1 MRQVNVQRERLI
13 ERLMTVPGLRLAY
26 LFGSQARGTARP
38 GSDADVAVLIESP
51 IPPGDIRI
59 LQEALSNAAGCDV
72 DLVDLETASPLLRF
86 EVVKAGQRLFVRDD
100 DERTAFE
107 ARVMLDFMDTRHL
120 RSIQHHYL
128 SERAKA
134 GHVA

>member
-1 MRQVNVQRERLI
+1 LGLGSVARARSNRL
-13 ERLMTVPGLRLAY
+13 EDLSEPGR
-26 LFGSQARGTARP
+26 
-38 GSDADVAVLIESP
+38 
-51 IPPGDIRI
+51 
-59 LQEALSNAAGCDV
+59 
-72 DLVDLETASPLLRF
+72 
-86 EVVKAGQRLFVRDD
+86 

-120 RSIQHHYL
+120 RSMQHHYL